1 MWTEG
6 VWGGSHVT
14 HLRLSGFVQ
23 INGEPCTSQ
32 VRSQVARDR
41 AESIEVTKKGPKTM
55 IVARREIRSQ
65 EHEIIRQGIWV

>member
-1 MWTEG
+1 MRTEG

-23 INGEPCTSQ
+23 INSEPCTGQ

-41 AESIEVTKKGPKTM
+41 AESIEVTKKGPKT

-65 EHEIIRQGIWV
+65 EHEIIRQAIWV